1 MLGIGLAWWN
11 TNWLLC
17 LKVKRNITLLEFD
30 CPTSIWIE
38 NIKISSFLSGL
49 KQLQQVV
56 KYPGLFFHFAEA
68 MSLTL
73 KLTLNPVYYQNQL
86 VGGGL
91 GQVFYRP
98 CVSKIT
104 NHTVFKFESGWHQFL
119 EAINQFLEI
128 LNQLLEV
135 ISIYTGYRVAWAAKK
150 LLCRPKQTFRKWN
163 QVCNTGQ

>member
-1 MLGIGLAWWN
+1 
-11 TNWLLC
+11 
-17 LKVKRNITLLEFD
+17 
-30 CPTSIWIE
+30 
-38 NIKISSFLSGL
+38 
-49 KQLQQVV
+49 
-56 KYPGLFFHFAEA
+56 

-104 NHTVFKFESGWHQFL
+104 NHTVFKFESGCHQFL
-119 EAINQFLEI
+119 EAINQF
-128 LNQLLEV
+128 LEV

-150 LLCRPKQTFRKWN
+150 LLCRPKQTFRK
-163 QVCNTGQ
+163 